1 MTTGL
6 ILIAAILVLG
16 GFIATVGD
24 RLGTRV
30 GKARLS
36 LFNLRP
42 RSTAVVVTIL
52 TGSLIAAST
61 LAILFAVDARL
72 RIGVFEL
79 GKIQRDLKQK
89 REQLAITTKQK
100 NQVESQLETTRQQ
113 LATTSAQKS
122 QAESELAQAKAE
134 QIKAQK
140 QQAQARKLLAK
151 TNQSL
156 KTALA
161 KQSQTQMQLNGTQ
174 TLLSQVSTQFQQA
187 QALLRAVSQQAKVLR
202 IEIQKLQ
209 RERQQLIQQRNQVK
223 ARIGERDQ
231 EIAKL
236 DQAVQNRDRDIAERD
251 KVIAQRAAHLKELES
266 QQDQLES
273 QVARLAQYYQSYKVL
288 RQGNVALLRDQVLA
302 GAVVQIVG
310 PSSARQAVASILQ
323 EANRTAIALTQPG
336 TNQVNQQLI
345 ELPQWQVDQLI
356 NQIDDGRSYVVRV
369 LAAGNYL
376 VGEKHVQVFVSA
388 TRNQL
393 LFKAGDVVAAT
404 SANPAVMTTEAIQ
417 QRLNLL
423 LFAAKFRA
431 RSIGLLDDTIWIGDN
446 RIESL
451 FHFIQQL
458 QQYNQPVDIKAI
470 AAVDTYTAGPLK
482 IELVA
487 VQHGKVVFHT

>member
-1 MTTGL
+1 
-6 ILIAAILVLG
+6 LIAAILVLG

-42 RSTAVVVTIL
+42 RNTAVVVTIL
-52 TGSLIAAST
+52 TGILIAAST

-79 GKIQRDLKQK
+79 EKIQRDLKQK
-89 REQLAITTKQK
+89 REQLVIKTKQK

-122 QAESELAQAKAE
+122 QAESELSQARAE

-140 QQAQARKLLAK
+140 RQAQARELLAK

-161 KQSQTQMQLNGTQ
+161 KQSQTQAQLNGTQ

-187 QALLRAVSQQAKVLR
+187 QELLRAVSQQAKVLHL
-202 IEIQKLQ
+202 EIRKLQ
-209 RERQQLIQQRNQVK
+209 LERQQLIQQRNQVK
-223 ARIGERDQ
+223 AKIGQRDQ

-236 DQAVQNRDRDIAERD
+236 DRNVQNRDRDIAERD
-251 KVIAQRAAHLKELES
+251 KVIAQRATHLKELES
-266 QQDQLES
+266 QQDQLEGE
-273 QVARLAQYYQSYKVL
+273 VARLAQYYQSYKVL

-302 GAVVQIVG
+302 AAVVQIVG
-310 PSSARQAVASILQ
+310 PSSVRQAIASLLR

-336 TNQVNQQLI
+336 TNQVNQQVI
-345 ELPQWQVDQLI
+345 DLPQWQFDQLVG
-356 NQIDDGRSYVVRV
+356 QIDDGRSYVVRV

-388 TRNQL
+388 TRNQV
-393 LFKAGDVVAAT
+393 LFSAGDVVAAT
-404 SANPAVMTTEAIQ
+404 SANPATMTTAAIQ

-451 FHFIQQL
+451 FHFIEQL
-458 QQYNQPVDIKAI
+458 QQYNQSVDIKAI
-470 AAVDTYTAGPLK
+470 ATVDTYTAGPLK